1 MYALL
6 VDKGGLTI
14 TEMSDIDYS
23 IPIKESQVRDAV
35 SSLKE
40 MCYQHNKHLKIAS
53 GAVVR
58 YTIEELPVN
67 KLDKLIISLS
77 QDERKE
83 KCVNFLPVLL
93 EWENFPKLVTSE
105 KADSFTCCHYE
116 PSGTA
121 PSGHRKADNFIEEQ
135 NLIAFDIDNKLPMD
149 EAKEILKDYTY
160 LMYTTKSH
168 QKPKGITDEVC
179 DRFRILM
186 PTKVKFYVN
195 PEQHKK
201 MYENLETTLGIT
213 ANDVATRNVSRLFY
227 TNTEAEVFTNTGKL
241 IDVSC
246 CIPDTII
253 SNHVIPNMEN
263 INMMEQ
269 DGELDRRDAGM
280 MKYAIM
286 NAVEGNRNNMV
297 HNYMMFLIDL
307 NHADT
312 RYKVEYLNAMISVPL
327 DSHELESMLRAKNL

>member
-1 MYALL
+1 
-6 VDKGGLTI
+6 
-14 TEMSDIDYS
+14 
-23 IPIKESQVRDAV
+23 
-35 SSLKE
+35 
-40 MCYQHNKHLKIAS
+40 
-53 GAVVR
+53 
-58 YTIEELPVN
+58 
-67 KLDKLIISLS
+67 
-77 QDERKE
+77 
-83 KCVNFLPVLL
+83 
-93 EWENFPKLVTSE
+93 
-105 KADSFTCCHYE
+105 
-116 PSGTA
+116 
-121 PSGHRKADNFIEEQ
+121 
-135 NLIAFDIDNKLPMD
+135 
-149 EAKEILKDYTY
+149 
-160 LMYTTKSH
+160 MYTTKSH
-168 QKPKGITDEVC
+168 QKPKGIADEVC

-201 MYENLETTLGIT
+201 MYENLETTLMIT

-286 NAVEGNRNNMV
+286 NATEGNRNNMV
-297 HNYMMFLIDL
+297 HNYMMFLVDL
-307 NHADT
+307 NHPDI
-312 RYKVEYLNAMISVPL
+312 RGKVEYLNAMISVPL
-327 DSHELESMLRAKNL
+327 DHHELETMMRAKGL